1 MAFSDST
8 GNNKTSSTLCEDSC
22 MELEMHDK
30 LEADKSETVDNVELL
45 GKVIKEG
52 TINVQDN
59 LEWVQ
64 CHIVVREH
72 SLTLTYQTTNENPQK
87 KTAVNVVI
95 TFSSSKE
102 VDIVMLPDNARRS
115 RESKL
120 FPFAVQKK
128 TAVEETSTQPKEFI
142 SGGARQAINRDKVIL
157 ATSNGREMWEW
168 ATCIQWLGTTPKE
181 EEIPYIRTPMTIRD
195 HNEHYEDAEVLQT
208 ALLKMFTYKNL
219 PTKPVSVL
227 NAYLHRRY
235 TETGDDSDSKIIENN
250 VGAFRQFIY
259 SVLVGTCV
267 HVNEKCFELITS
279 TALYDIP
286 SLKTHSGNTPLSML
300 CEGDYNSS
308 RNFIVQALWS
318 LGHPTLE
325 GYYASG
331 HQSFSILLAK
341 PQFLTGAGN
350 VLGQPVHPDD
360 QKLCRYLRDEG
371 DGRIDNKELSNKLI
385 EASLK
390 ESPTFAA
397 NHMCRI
403 TGVIIPKSVIPWG
416 RTTLTHLDLSVNG
429 IIELPDELYE
439 FSSLTHLNLAY
450 NCLFGLS
457 HKLGNLTKLTDFNIR
472 YNLIEELPYTIEKL
486 DQISTFNCSHNPIT
500 KPISS
505 VWSRGITEVR
515 SYFRDMRESGMEIN
529 VDLRVL
535 VLGLSEAGKTSL
547 INGLINP
554 DARALTR
561 VGDRTVGIEKRTWTM
576 ERDVSEAR
584 AMETD
589 ESERSVNLLTYDF
602 AGQEEYYITHHL
614 FLGSKALYIVA
625 FDLSVYE
632 PETLDKQVMLWWDSI
647 QNRVCDIKSNDSKTP
662 KIILVGTHA
671 DMVDDA
677 QSRADDIHKSLTERF
692 QSHGKD
698 LDDRLKELEDELKNL
713 DPRRKIETLEE
724 AKRMNTKLIDR
735 TDKAAMQAKEEY
747 VMLPASKKAKI
758 LSIESG
764 INKIH
769 HERQCTI
776 ALPTAIQAVSSK
788 DLRNFR
794 ALREQILF
802 SLTEIGPSGKYFP
815 HLDVPVPNSWLQ
827 VRTFVRQQSTR
838 KDCECMKLPKYFK
851 LLSDELG
858 ISMDVGHRATKFCHD
873 LGDVLFFEKEDL
885 VFLQPS
891 FLIDMFKYVIRHD
904 HKESTYW
911 TEKMMLEH
919 NVSEEQFNTGKK
931 LLLEKGELYQWLLEI
946 LWSHLYENSA
956 ESSIT
961 NNFIQ
966 LLETF
971 DIGTSIER
979 EGEKIISIPEF
990 QTKTLTINW
999 PRWKEDGH
1007 YEIQRWISIDQK
1019 LPHGLLKRIQV
1030 RILKKVFKRN
1040 GAKVLNLAQN
1050 EIYIMDEN
1058 LTELYISSGKRTE
1071 ECSEF
1076 GPVFGT
1082 SEGVRMYI
1090 RGIDKSCVMSLLS
1103 KVYSCIENTL
1113 RDYPGLVFDHFV
1125 VHTTQTGS
1133 LLMKLEEVQAILAAG
1148 ESKISMP
1155 TQIRTDPNGVDI
1167 HQKKNDA
1174 YHPGSYVNINDLL
1187 CSPPYNGA

>member
-1 MAFSDST
+1 
-8 GNNKTSSTLCEDSC
+8 
-22 MELEMHDK
+22 MELETYDTP
-30 LEADKSETVDNVELL
+30 EEDESETVDHGKLL
-45 GKVIKEG
+45 GKVIREG
-52 TINVQDN
+52 MMHVQDN
-59 LEWVQ
+59 FEWVQ
-64 CHIVVREH
+64 CHITIREH
-72 SLTLTYQTTNENPQK
+72 GITLAYQTTHESSQK
-87 KTAVNVVI
+87 KTALTVVMN
-95 TFSSSKE
+95 FSSYQQ
-102 VDIVMLPDNARRS
+102 VDIRMLPDNARRS

-128 TAVEETSTQPKEFI
+128 TAAEERSTQPKKV
-142 SGGARQAINRDKVIL
+142 SYSGARQEINRDEIIL
-157 ATSNGREMWEW
+157 ATSNGRQMWEW
-168 ATCIQWLGTTPKE
+168 ASCIQWLGTTPE
-181 EEIPYIRTPMTIRD
+181 EDNIPRFSFPCTTNN

-208 ALLKMFTYKNL
+208 VLLKMFTYKNL
-219 PTKPVSVL
+219 PKEPTTVMNSS
-227 NAYLHRRY
+227 NYFRHN
-235 TETGDDSDSKIIENN
+235 ETNDEFGKNSIE
-250 VGAFRQFIY
+250 AFQLFIY
-259 SVLVGTCV
+259 SVLVGTCI

-286 SLKTHSGNTPLSML
+286 SLKQNSGSNTPLSML
-300 CEGDYNSS
+300 CEGDYHSS
-308 RNFIVQALWS
+308 RNFMVRALWS
-318 LGHPTLE
+318 LGHPELE

-331 HQSFSILLAK
+331 YQAFSILLAK
-341 PQFLTGAGN
+341 PSFLTGAGN

-371 DGRIDNKELSNKLI
+371 DGRTDNKELSGQMI

-390 ESPTFAA
+390 ESTDFVAR
-397 NHMCRI
+397 HRCRV
-403 TGVIIPKSVIPWG
+403 TAVIIPKSVIPWG
-416 RTTLTHLDLSVNG
+416 RTTLTKLDLSVNG
-429 IIELPDELYE
+429 IIELPEELYD
-439 FSSLTHLNLAY
+439 FNSLTHLNLSY

-457 HKLGNLTKLTDFNIR
+457 HKLGNLTKLTDFNIE

-486 DQISTFNCSHNPIT
+486 DQITEFKCSYNPIA
-500 KPISS
+500 KPPSA
-505 VWSRGITEVR
+505 VWSRGIAEVR
-515 SYFRDMRESGMEIN
+515 SYFRDMLESGMEVN

-554 DARALTR
+554 DAAALTR
-561 VGDRTVGIEKRTWTM
+561 VGDRTVGIEKRTWAM
-576 ERDVSEAR
+576 ERD
-584 AMETD
+584 
-589 ESERSVNLLTYDF
+589 ESEQSVNMLTYDF

-625 FDLSVYE
+625 FDLSTYE
-632 PETLDKQVMLWWDSI
+632 PKTLDKQIMLWWDSI
-647 QNRVCDIKSNDSKTP
+647 QNRVCDVKSNDSKTP
-662 KIILVGTHA
+662 KVILVGTHA

-692 QSHGKD
+692 QSHAKD
-698 LDDRLKELEDELKNL
+698 LNDRLKVLEDELKKL
-713 DPRRKIETLEE
+713 DPRREIESLEQ
-724 AKRMNTKLIDR
+724 AKGMNKKLIDG
-735 TDKAAMQAKEEY
+735 AAEAAEKQAKEEY
-747 VMLPASKKAKI
+747 AMLPASKKAKI

-769 HERQCTI
+769 HEQQCTI

-794 ALREQILF
+794 ALKEQILF

-815 HLDVPVPNSWLQ
+815 HLDAHVPNSWLQ

-911 TEKMMLEH
+911 TERMMLTH
-919 NVSEEQFNTGKK
+919 NVSEERFKMGKD
-931 LLLEKGELYQWLLEI
+931 LLLKKGELYQWLLEI
-946 LWSHLYENSA
+946 LWSRLYDNVA
-956 ESSIT
+956 GSSIT

-966 LLETF
+966 LLEAF

-990 QTKTLTINW
+990 QPKNLTIKW
-999 PRWKEDGH
+999 PRWKEDDH

-1019 LPHGLLKRIQV
+1019 LPYGLLKRIQV
-1030 RILKKVFKRN
+1030 RILKKLFKRN

-1050 EIYIMDEN
+1050 EIYTMDEN
-1058 LTELYISSGKRTE
+1058 LTELYIMSGKRTE
-1071 ECSEF
+1071 ECP
-1076 GPVFGT
+1076 GFGT
-1082 SEGVRMYI
+1082 SEGIRMYI
-1090 RGIDKSCVMSLLS
+1090 RGIDKLYVMSLLS

-1125 VHTTQTGS
+1125 VHATQSQS
-1133 LLMKLEEVQAILAAG
+1133 LFMKLEEVQAILAAG

-1155 TQIRTDPNGVDI
+1155 TQTLNDPNKVEI
-1167 HQKKNDA
+1167 QQNKHHACQ
-1174 YHPGSYVNINDLL
+1174 PGSFITKSGEVILNINDFL
-1187 CSPPYNGA
+1187 CSPP